1 MKRLVIAVI
10 VLLIMLASTIA
21 GCTNSEL
28 IGSPP
33 KMEGEVVSTCV
44 TCHTDKATLKEL
56 AVEPEAVTSEETTG
70 EG

>member
-1 MKRLVIAVI
+1 MKKMVVAVV

-21 GCTNSEL
+21 GCTNSEMV
-28 IGSPP
+28 GPPP
-33 KMEGEVVSTCV
+33 KAEGEVVGTCV

-56 AVEPEAVTSEETTG
+56 AVEPEEVTSEETTG